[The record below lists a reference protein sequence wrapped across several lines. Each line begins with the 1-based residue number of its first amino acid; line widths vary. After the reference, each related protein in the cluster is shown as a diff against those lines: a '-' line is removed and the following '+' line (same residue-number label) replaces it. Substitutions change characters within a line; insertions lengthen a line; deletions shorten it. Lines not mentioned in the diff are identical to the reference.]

1 MMANKEPIALKA
13 DPADLEDFD
22 VSAAAVKQALA
33 DRAQRRARGLQ
44 KAETKQAVSI
54 RLDAD
59 VVARLRATGKGW
71 QSRVND
77 ILRREIL
84 NS

>member
-1 MMANKEPIALKA
+1 MANKELIALKA

-22 VSAAAVKQALA
+22 VSEAAVKQALA

-44 KAETKQAVSI
+44 KTETKQAVSI

-59 VVARLRATGKGW
+59 VLARLRATGKGW
-71 QSRVND
+71 QSRVNE

-84 NS
+84 SP

>member
-1 MMANKEPIALKA
+1 MMANKEHIALKA
-13 DPADLEDFD
+13 DPADPEDFD
-22 VSAAAVKQALA
+22 VSEAAVKQALA
-33 DRAQRRARGLQ
+33 DREQRRARGLQ
-44 KAETKQAVSI
+44 KVETKQAVSI

-59 VVARLRATGKGW
+59 VLARLRATGKGW

-84 NS
+84 NA